1 MSKSPIDMDYNELD
15 NELNL
20 LLKAEDLPCSIK
32 YSDEKIYYYKYN
44 RSRLFISALSNI
56 IKAELFY
63 RRYIKKRLGS
73 LKKERFLKS
82 FKLYFY
88 IFKIALPDLL
98 THVGGRF
105 DNKIASNYI
114 IAAMLYDAACDVPNY
129 RKYLRELNDCIMFKK
144 EIKPTDKYLTLFKES
159 TDYLQSV
166 LGEERF
172 NTFMNYIKIEHFCQL
187 MSIYQLSDKSISEDN
202 LFKITL
208 AKGGITL
215 MAGLYIM
222 APKTGKKER
231 KAIYELGGVLQLF
244 EDIYDIKEDLEIG
257 ILTLS
262 NQKMINYQEMKQL
275 YFGTVNN
282 LIEKC
287 NLDPNR
293 SNSTLDI
300 LYFATGRLLERRY
313 KSYAN
318 RYAKDNV

>member
-1 MSKSPIDMDYNELD
+1 MSKSPIDMDYNELN
-15 NELNL
+15 NELDS
-20 LLKAEDLPCSIK
+20 LLKAEDLPCSVE
-32 YSDEKIYYYKYN
+32 YSDKRINYYKYN
-44 RSRLFISALSNI
+44 KCRLFISALSKF
-56 IKAELFY
+56 IKAILFY
-63 RRYIKKRLGS
+63 RRYINKRLGS
-73 LKKERFLKS
+73 LRKERFLKS

-88 IFKIALPDLL
+88 IYKIALPDLL
-98 THVGGRF
+98 TQVGGKF
-105 DNKIASNYI
+105 DNKIAANYI
-114 IAAMLYDAACDVPNY
+114 IAAMLYDAACDVPSY
-129 RKYLRELNDCIMFKK
+129 RKYLRELNDYIMLRK
-144 EIKPTDKYLTLFKES
+144 EIKPTNKYLTLFKES

-166 LGEERF
+166 LGEETF

-187 MSIYQLSDKSISEDN
+187 MSIYQLSDKLISEDN

-231 KAIYELGGVLQLF
+231 RAIYELGGVLQLF

-262 NQKMINYQEMKQL
+262 NQKMINYQEMKKL

-287 NLDPNR
+287 NLNPNR
-293 SNSTLDI
+293 PNSTLDI
-300 LYFATGRLLERRY
+300 LNFATGRILERRY
-313 KSYAN
+313 KSYG
-318 RYAKDNV
+318 KS